1 MLFLTTTKK
10 REKKETKKE
19 RKKRKKCKHPR
30 IVPKVKRACS
40 LLTIRQARRHEREKQ
55 RTLVRA

>member
-1 MLFLTTTKK
+1 MLFLTTKK

-30 IVPKVKRACS
+30 IVPKVKRASFNKEWSNNCCHIY
-40 LLTIRQARRHEREKQ
+40 TIHPAI
-55 RTLVRA
+55 V